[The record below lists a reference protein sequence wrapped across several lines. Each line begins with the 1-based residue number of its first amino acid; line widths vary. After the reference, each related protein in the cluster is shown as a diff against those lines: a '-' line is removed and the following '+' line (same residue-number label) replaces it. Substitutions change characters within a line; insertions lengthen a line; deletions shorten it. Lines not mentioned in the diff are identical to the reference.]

1 MLYFLMILSALE
13 VIQDFCFTKIVTLFN
28 KKYETFYT
36 NTPNML
42 QNLSNYTRH
51 QIKKLKLYKSNKFSK
66 NIFIFISFFLVNY
79 SELLHCLLIT
89 GKKLISTLDM
99 MPDCH
104 KIRLVYWV
112 CSWFKPMNLCLR
124 KSITRKE
131 FN

>member
-1 MLYFLMILSALE
+1 MILSALE

-28 KKYETFYT
+28 KKYETLYT

-104 KIRLVYWV
+104 KIPLVYWV
-112 CSWFKPMNLCLR
+112 CS
-124 KSITRKE
+124 
-131 FN
+131 